1 MAALVKYDDP
11 QSPFCGGTVV
21 ASRYVVTAAHC
32 VQQYNSS
39 EIFVRVGEHDLHVVG
54 ETNVERRVNVSAIIT
69 HEHYDHYS
77 YHNDIAV
84 VYLSEHLDLSLYP
97 PACLARASDSP
108 AGHAATVYGW
118 GTVEFGGDQ
127 ATELRAVEVP
137 VVPHEEC
144 SAAMSRFSDITEAM
158 ICAGATNVDACHVSK
173 IIVNI

>member
-32 VQQYNSS
+32 VQKYSS
-39 EIFVRVGEHDLHVVG
+39 SDIFVRVGEHDLHVVG
-54 ETNVERRVNVSAIIT
+54 ETNVERRVNVLEIIT
-69 HEHYDHYS
+69 HENYTSSSYDY
-77 YHNDIAV
+77 DIAV
-84 VYLSEHLDLSLYP
+84 VYLSEHLDLSLYT
-97 PACLARASDSP
+97 PACLAQASDSP

-144 SAAMSRFSDITEAM
+144 SAAMSRFNDITEAM

-173 IIVNI
+173 IIVYI